1 MFLPRHDKTQFKASV
16 PSSQRPALRSLSASV
31 FVAAALAACGGGND
45 TAPQPDAN
53 GLDAANTAT
62 TASLEPVLLP
72 DGSYPA
78 EAPINPADIPPGDA
92 AAEGIDAT
100 LTASAADVSGS
111 DEGRTARAMSVSGV
125 SMVPAGSPPPPPP
138 PAPAPPPPT
147 GPGIVTLGWAA
158 PATKANGSSVGAL
171 AGYKIYYGTASGKY
185 AGSVM
190 VSGGTATGGSV
201 SGLASG
207 KWYFSVAAIDAS
219 GYEST
224 IGYELSKTL

>member
-1 MFLPRHDKTQFKASV
+1 MFQPRHDKTEFKASV
-16 PSSQRPALRSLSASV
+16 PSSHRLAWRSLSASV
-31 FVAAALAACGGGND
+31 FAAAALAACGGGTD
-45 TAPQPDAN
+45 TASQADAN
-53 GLDAANTAT
+53 GLDTANTAN
-62 TASLEPVLLP
+62 TASVEPVLLA

-78 EAPINPADIPPGDA
+78 EAPINPAYIPPGGA
-92 AAEGIDAT
+92 GAESVDPT
-100 LTASAADVSGS
+100 MTASAADVSGS
-111 DEGRTARAMSVSGV
+111 DEGRTAHAMSGV

-171 AGYKIYYGTASGKY
+171 AGYRIYYGNTSGTYTA
-185 AGSVM
+185 SVM
-190 VSGGTATGGSV
+190 VSGGTMTSGTV

-207 KWYFSVAAIDAS
+207 KWYFSVAAVDSS